1 MDRTIQYKVAYVD
14 DELVGSELIG
24 QLVREQ
30 GFDYEFIHASPAT
43 TVEGVKSAISDLHR
57 RGTLV
62 AVISDLKMW
71 GRDSAGLDVLSH
83 AFSLSRSLELC
94 ALTAYKEII
103 IGNQYRSGLLIPAFR
118 VIEKGN
124 TDALSPWLL
133 GLQRTLEGRSTIIA
147 GDPRVRKIYEQLVP
161 IYARSSLP
169 LLLLGETGTGK
180 ERLAEKIHAMSGL
193 RGKMYSVNSGGLEPT
208 LAFGELFG
216 HAAGAYTDARSHELG
231 IVLRASGYKSGSTKG
246 PAQAFDTWLKSA
258 NTDLCEVDGL
268 LYSQEAERRA
278 GTLFLDEVAMLPPK
292 VMVGLLRLLSSK
304 DVRPLGY
311 HGPGIRSFCR
321 IVAATNQTDVL
332 VSSLGNEEDAW
343 RFRRDLCYRLAGA
356 VLRLPPLRERDA
368 RDIVDFVND
377 VYWNQIGG
385 GRLEVTT
392 DAAGFIVDLFQK
404 RTDDLA
410 RQYQRG
416 NFRAL
421 FNLMHRARLI
431 AQSAQSGRIDG
442 DHVGA
447 AVEHGELVADASGPE
462 RDQNQYIREQFA
474 SILRQEHATAS
485 DLLSY
490 HEIKRLVEKSPDAVG
505 FAFLKCACMARAA
518 QHPIRRY
525 YSLSEIETALSSG
538 LRSRGALLGKTIT
551 AQLLMAVASE
561 RFGIAVLGGDTIP
574 TPIQI
579 VELVRRHVNEG
590 G

>member
-1 MDRTIQYKVAYVD
+1 MEPTIQYKVAYVD
-14 DELVGSELIG
+14 DELIGSELIE
-24 QLVREQ
+24 QRVREH

-43 TVEGVKSAISDLHR
+43 TVEGVKSTISDLHR

-94 ALTAYKEII
+94 ALTGHKEVI
-103 IGNQYRSGLLIPAFR
+103 IGDQYKSGLLIPAFR
-118 VIEKGN
+118 VIEKVN
-124 TDALSPWLL
+124 PDALSPWLK
-133 GLQRTLEGRSTIIA
+133 GLQRTLEGHSTIIA

-169 LLLLGETGTGK
+169 LLVLGETGTGK
-180 ERLAEKIHAMSGL
+180 ERLAEKVHAMSGVG
-193 RGKMYSVNSGGLEPT
+193 GKMYSVNSGGLEPT

-216 HAAGAYTDARSHELG
+216 HAAGAYTDAHSHELG
-231 IVLRASGYKSGSTKG
+231 IVLRASGYTSGSTKG
-246 PAQAFDTWLKSA
+246 PLQAFDTWLKSA

-268 LYSQEAERRA
+268 LYSKEAERRA

-332 VSSLGNEEDAW
+332 VSSLGNEEDAS

-356 VLRLPPLRERDA
+356 VLRLPPLRERDS
-368 RDIVDFVND
+368 RDIEDFVND
-377 VYWNQIGG
+377 VYWNQVGG
-385 GRLEVTT
+385 IRLEVTVE
-392 DAAGFIVDLFQK
+392 AVGFIVDLFQK

-447 AVEHGELVADASGPE
+447 AVEHGELVADASGSE
-462 RDQNQYIREQFA
+462 RDQNQHIREQFA
-474 SILRQEHATAS
+474 NILRQAGAADSEF
-485 DLLSY
+485 LSF
-490 HEIKRLVEKSPDAVG
+490 HEIKRLLDTHPQDVAY
-505 FAFLKCACMARAA
+505 AFLKCACAERAVP
-518 QHPIRRY
+518 HPIRRY

-538 LRSRGALLGKTIT
+538 LRSRGSLLGKSIT
-551 AQLLMAVASE
+551 AQLLMAVAE
-561 RFGIAVLGGDTIP
+561 KRFGIPVHEGDTAP

-579 VELVRRHVNEG
+579 VELVRRQSNEKR
-590 G
+590 